1 MESDPAS
8 RNILGVIAGHSELAR
23 DGIELRK
30 FGLQIIEGLAQERVH
45 PAWIVPGGV
54 ASPLAGATRDR
65 ILSELP
71 AAKEFADRTLRF
83 FKGAIDND
91 KEEIEFFASFPTMYA
106 GMVDRKGT
114 LQFYDGELRFRSSGG
129 EVIEDQ
135 IAAEDHAQWIGEASL
150 RESYVKAPY
159 FKPQGLPTGVYR
171 VGPSGRLNAA
181 DRCGTPSADAEFK
194 EFHERFGT
202 VAPSAFL

>member
-8 RNILGVIAGHSELAR
+8 RNILGVIAGHPELAR

-30 FGLQIIEGLAQERVH
+30 FRLHIIEGLAQERVH
-45 PAWIVPGGV
+45 SAWIVPGGV
-54 ASPLAGATRDR
+54 ASLLAGATRDR

-71 AAKEFADRTLRF
+71 AAKAIADRTLRF

-91 KEEIEFFASFPTMYA
+91 KEEIEFFGSFPTMYP
-106 GMVDRKGT
+106 GMVDRKAT

-135 IAAEDHAQWIGEASL
+135 IAAEDYAQWIGEASL
-150 RESYVKAPY
+150 RESYLKAPY
-159 FKPQGLPTGVYR
+159 FKPQGFSHG
-171 VGPSGRLNAA
+171 
-181 DRCGTPSADAEFK
+181 
-194 EFHERFGT
+194 
-202 VAPSAFL
+202 AFIVWARWAG